1 MGPEAGMKAAVY
13 YGKGDIRIEDVPKP
27 RIGPGEMLL
36 RVRGCGLCGSDIAK
50 IVQGTV
56 EPPAVLGHEVVGVVA
71 EVGDGVEGFEMGD
84 RVVAAHHVPCG
95 QCHYCRHGN
104 PSMCRTFKATKL
116 DPGGFAEYVRLSPLH
131 VAHTTLHIPAGLSDE
146 EASFAEPLACCLR
159 GIKRSPPQ
167 EGDTVLVVGAGTIG
181 LLMLQLARIQGAKVM
196 VTDLIEGRLD
206 LARSLGADLALKA
219 KGDVAIT
226 VNQFTAGRGADV
238 AILTAGAVEPVAQAL
253 ECVRDGGMINV
264 FAGIPPGSSIP
275 LDVNQIYHREI
286 TILGSY
292 SSSPLELR
300 EALGLLAEGAVRVE
314 GLVTYRLPLTA
325 LPHAIELAR
334 RHEALKVFITMEG
347 LWRR

>member
-1 MGPEAGMKAAVY
+1 MKAAIY
-13 YGKGDIRIEDVPKP
+13 YGKDDIRIEDVQKP
-27 RIGPGEMLL
+27 EIGPGELLL
-36 RVRGCGLCGSDIAK
+36 RVRGCGLCGSDIVK
-50 IVQGTV
+50 IVQGAV

-71 EVGDGVEGFEMGD
+71 EVGDGVEGFKLGD

-104 PSMCRTFKATKL
+104 YSMCPTFKATKL
-116 DPGGFAEYVRLSPLH
+116 DPGGFAEYVRLSASH
-131 VAHTTLHIPAGLSDE
+131 VAHTTLHIPADLSDE
-146 EASFAEPLACCLR
+146 EASFTEPLACCLR

-167 EGDTVLVVGAGTIG
+167 EGDTVLIVGAGSIG
-181 LLMLQLARIQGAKVM
+181 LLMLQLARIQGARVM

-206 LARSLGADLALKA
+206 LARSLGTDLALNA
-219 KGDVAIT
+219 KGDVATT
-226 VNQFTAGRGADV
+226 VSQFTAGRGVDV
-238 AILTAGAVEPVAQAL
+238 VILTAGAAEPVAQAL
-253 ECVRDGGMINV
+253 DYVRNGGVINI
-264 FAGIPPGSSIP
+264 FAGTPPRSSVH
-275 LDVNQIYHREI
+275 LDINRIYHREI

-300 EALGLLAEGAVRVE
+300 EALGLLTEGAVRVE
-314 GLVTYRLPLTA
+314 GLVTHRLPLTA